1 MQSMISDLLSYS
13 RAGQARLRSQPV
25 DVDELMRETLSS
37 LNAAVRDSRADVHVS
52 QLPTVVADRGA
63 LAQVFGNLLSNAL
76 KFHDRETRV
85 RVEVSAEPDA
95 NGWRFTVADTGLG
108 IPPEDSERVFRMFE
122 RLHGENE
129 YGGTGIGLPICRR
142 IVERH
147 GGRIWCEPRAVG
159 GTAFHFTLPG

>member
-1 MQSMISDLLSYS
+1 
-13 RAGQARLRSQPV
+13 
-25 DVDELMRETLSS
+25 
-37 LNAAVRDSRADVHVS
+37 
-52 QLPTVVADRGA
+52 
-63 LAQVFGNLLSNAL
+63 
-76 KFHDRETRV
+76 V